1 MKNITISKLLGALLL
16 AAGLVSISAVSIQA
30 NAFDLGKELE
40 SAARKEIEKAKNG
53 GEEPTT
59 APAPVEAPAPVA
71 APSAIPAPVTPTPD
85 VAAPA
90 TAPTTGAAPTPATPV
105 AVVEPAPAAQPEF
118 NWKNPSKAEEIALG
132 REITGSLLGAAP
144 LVKDEALQKYVNQV
158 GRWVANQSERADLP
172 WKFGVIDSA
181 DLNAFAVP
189 GGYVLLTKGL
199 YLKMQNEA
207 QLAGVLGHEIAHIV
221 KKHQLKVLQKQQ
233 LLGYGASKLGG
244 LFGKKDKLAKKAL
257 NTGAEIS
264 ARGLDKDAEFEAD
277 RMGLT
282 LAYRAGYDA
291 YGLPDVLQTI
301 GQTNKSD
308 SSVALLFKTHPS
320 PDERLA
326 KLGDSVGS
334 SMDKAKAGKTL
345 ENRLYKLN

>member
-1 MKNITISKLLGALLL
+1 MKNVATSKLLITLLVS
-16 AAGLVSISAVSIQA
+16 AGLMATSAYA
-30 NAFDLGKELE
+30 LDLGKMLE
-40 SAARKEIEKAKNG
+40 DAAQQTLENSKKSEEVKNG
-53 GEEPTT
+53 AEEP
-59 APAPVEAPAPVA
+59 AP
-71 APSAIPAPVTPTPD
+71 
-85 VAAPA
+85 
-90 TAPTTGAAPTPATPV
+90 
-105 AVVEPAPAAQPEF
+105 VVEPAPTPVATDAQAPAATSAPVATTTAPPAQAEF
-118 NWKNPSKAEEIALG
+118 NWKNPSKEEEIALG

-181 DLNAFAVP
+181 DLNAFAAP

-199 YLKMQNEA
+199 YLKMQSEA
-207 QLAGVLGHEIAHIV
+207 QLAGVLGHEIAHVV

-233 LLGYGASKLGG
+233 LLGYGASKLSDF
-244 LFGKKDKLAKKAL
+244 LGKKDKLAKKAL

-277 RMGLT
+277 RMGLI

-326 KLGDSVGS
+326 KLGDSIGGKL
-334 SMDKAKAGKTL
+334 DNAKAGKTL
-345 ENRLYKLN
+345 ENRLYKLK

>member
-1 MKNITISKLLGALLL
+1 MKNVATSKLLITLLVS
-16 AAGLVSISAVSIQA
+16 AGLMATSAYA
-30 NAFDLGKELE
+30 LDLGKMLE
-40 SAARKEIEKAKNG
+40 DAAQQTIENSKKSEEVKNG
-53 GEEPTT
+53 AEEP
-59 APAPVEAPAPVA
+59 AP
-71 APSAIPAPVTPTPD
+71 
-85 VAAPA
+85 
-90 TAPTTGAAPTPATPV
+90 
-105 AVVEPAPAAQPEF
+105 VVEPAPTPAATDAQAPAATSAPVATTTAPPAQAEF
-118 NWKNPSKAEEIALG
+118 NWKNPSKEEEIALG

-181 DLNAFAVP
+181 DLNAFAAP

-199 YLKMQNEA
+199 YQKMQNEA

-233 LLGYGASKLGG
+233 LLGYGASRLSG

-334 SMDKAKAGKTL
+334 NLDNVKAGKTL